1 MKNRQT
7 HRPHRAF
14 RTGLIA
20 LLTVT
25 LSIACIPSALAFS
38 QEGAKATSAS
48 RSAGTS
54 SAPRSTAVFEK
65 SEVVYANLATDGAPE
80 AVYVVNRFD
89 VEQAGTV
96 VDYGNYSSVQNLT
109 NEETVT
115 HEGDTTTFDVEK
127 GTFFY
132 QGDAG
137 QMKLPWN
144 VSLAYELNGK
154 KVTADQLAGASGDLS
169 IHLTTTRNTAV
180 DPAFFDSFMMQITF
194 TLPGDA
200 VSNVA
205 ASEGATVASAGQD
218 TTVAF
223 TVLPGH
229 EGDATLTAH
238 VNDFSMTGAQIAALP
253 YSSVVEVPDTSDM
266 TKGMDDLSSAV
277 SQLTEGTT
285 SLAAGVNELTSG
297 ARDLSS
303 GAAAFGQGL
312 SKLNGSS
319 GDIVNASSQIK
330 GALSQIATELAST
343 DFSQLDQLG
352 RLSGALNQ
360 MADGLEM
367 LRDNA
372 APTQQGYDQALK
384 MLDEAINAIPEGT
397 LAEGQIESLVDL
409 ARDKG
414 AGDDLA
420 TANQLV
426 DNYQAAQT
434 VKARYD
440 AAKDAFDGA
449 NKLLKLFAADK
460 TEPGS
465 LAQQAA
471 ALRDMASSL
480 DSAAGQLDQLP
491 QLVAGISRLS
501 GEYSQFHDGL
511 AQYASGLS
519 MLASN
524 YAALES
530 GTATLAQGTG
540 QLASGANELSGGMG
554 ELNAA
559 TIKIPDE
566 MRKQIEEM
574 TAEFDFPEFKP
585 VSFVSEQNENVS
597 AVQFVMSTAAIEKPP
612 VKEVEEPEVEPTI
625 WERFVALFTG

>member
-38 QEGAKATSAS
+38 QEGVKAASAS

-65 SEVVYANLATDGAPE
+65 SEVVYANLAADGAPE

-200 VSNVA
+200 ASNVA

-218 TTVAF
+218 ITVAF

-238 VNDFSMTGAQIAALP
+238 VNDFSMAGAQIAALP

-303 GAAAFGQGL
+303 GTAAFGQGL

-319 GDIVNASSQIK
+319 SDIVNASSQIK

-372 APTQQGYDQALK
+372 ALTQQGYDQALAA
-384 MLDEAINAIPEGT
+384 LGGGINSLLSNAPNEGEI
-397 LAEGQIESLVDL
+397 ASLQAFVSANPVQKDTVDKL
-409 ARDKG
+409 I
-414 AGDDLA
+414 A
-420 TANQLV
+420 T
-426 DNYQAAQT
+426 YEAAQELQAT
-434 VKARYD
+434 YVNIKP
-440 AAKDAFDGA
+440 AFDGA

-511 AQYASGLS
+511 AQYAAGLS
-519 MLASN
+519 TLSSN

-530 GTATLAQGTG
+530 GTATFAQGTG

>member
-38 QEGAKATSAS
+38 QEGVKAASAS

-65 SEVVYANLATDGAPE
+65 SEVVYANLAADGAPE

-115 HEGDTTTFDVEK
+115 HEGDVTTFDVEK

-137 QMKLPWN
+137 QKKLPWN

-194 TLPGDA
+194 TLPGDVA
-200 VSNVA
+200 SNVA

-253 YSSVVEVPDTSDM
+253 YSSVVKVPDTSDM
-266 TKGMDDLSSAV
+266 TKGMDNLSSAV

-303 GAAAFGQGL
+303 GTAAFGQGL

-330 GALSQIATELAST
+330 GALSQIATELASA

-352 RLSGALNQ
+352 QLPDALNQ
-360 MADGLEM
+360 MADGLET

-372 APTQQGYDQALK
+372 ALTQQGYDQALAA
-384 MLDEAINAIPEGT
+384 LDGGINSFLSNALNGDEI
-397 LAEGQIESLVDL
+397 ASLQAFVSANPAQKDTVDKL
-409 ARDKG
+409 V
-414 AGDDLA
+414 A
-420 TANQLV
+420 T
-426 DNYQAAQT
+426 YEAAQELQAT
-434 VKARYD
+434 KP
-440 AAKDAFDGA
+440 AFIGA

-511 AQYASGLS
+511 AQYATGLS
-519 MLASN
+519 TLSSN

-530 GTATLAQGTG
+530 GTATFAQGTG